1 MTFYSFNGDASDA
14 QANAGYTLDFFHV
27 ATKTK
32 VKFKAFITNISDQ
45 YQSNWEKEEVYGRMD
60 PIQTFKSTQRV
71 INVNWDIVAGSMREA
86 KSNMAKLSD
95 LFNMLYPVYQSN
107 ENNTNGMKASPLLR
121 IKFANLIS
129 KSGQKG
135 DVGQAGL
142 LGSVDGFNFE
152 PMMDDAMFGDSS
164 GNLYPKVVSLS
175 CTFSVIHE
183 QPLGWSGNIKRT
195 HSFPYGAL
203 GRTKP
208 SPPIS
213 KEQPS
218 DTEAPAKNVA
228 EEQRLQSREDDIM
241 SMPDGTTSGGN
252 AI

>member
-1 MTFYSFNGDASDA
+1 MTFYSFDGDGSDA

-32 VKFKAFITNISDQ
+32 VKFKAFVTSLSDQ

-71 INVNWDIVAGSMREA
+71 VSVSWSIVAGSFREA
-86 KSNMAKLSD
+86 KNNMKNLSD
-95 LFNMLYPVYQSN
+95 LFNMLYPVYETKQNS
-107 ENNTNGMKASPLLR
+107 TTGMKASPLLR

-129 KSGQKG
+129 KSGATG
-135 DVGQAGL
+135 DVSEAGL

-152 PMMDDAMFGDSS
+152 PAMEDAMFGDSS

-175 CTFSVIHE
+175 CTLSVIHE
-183 QPLGWSGNIKRT
+183 QPLGWVGTSKRT

-203 GRTKP
+203 GRTQD
-208 SPPIS
+208 SETVS
-213 KEQPS
+213 KDQPA
-218 DTEAPAKNVA
+218 DTNAPKKSVQQEAK
-228 EEQRLQSREDDIM
+228 EERKKDSILE
-241 SMPDGTTSGGN
+241 GN
-252 AI
+252 TK

>member
-1 MTFYSFNGDASDA
+1 MSFYSFDGDPSDA

-27 ATKTK
+27 ATGTK

-71 INVNWDIVAGSMREA
+71 INVSWDIVAGSMNEA
-86 KSNMAKLSD
+86 KSNMRNLSD
-95 LFNMLYPVYQSN
+95 LFNMLYPVYETK

-135 DVGQAGL
+135 DVSEAGL

-152 PMMDDAMFGDSS
+152 PMMEDAMFGDSS

-175 CTFSVIHE
+175 CAFSVIHE
-183 QPLGWSGNIKRT
+183 QPLGWNGNSKRT
-195 HSFPYGAL
+195 HAFPYGAL
-203 GRTKP
+203 GRSQ
-208 SPPIS
+208 SPESIS
-213 KEQPS
+213 KTQPADS
-218 DTEAPAKNVA
+218 NAPKKNTQQEAKEKKK
-228 EEQRLQSREDDIM
+228 EESILSSI
-241 SMPDGTTSGGN
+241 GN
-252 AI
+252 FFGDLF